1 MNRLLMKKNWLVF
14 AFLLFS
20 TIMVAQNAN
29 QVIQNK
35 TILWSKIENGYQVQL
50 IRENDHEYI
59 LKTPLELVNKVST
72 TNPTQGLYSPVETDQ
87 YYLIPEIQTA
97 EIVRSRI
104 YNLNVGM
111 PITYNDKV
119 QREVERLL
127 VNRRTIE
134 EALGRS
140 HYFSPYT
147 DSIIHSKYM
156 PKGLKYLPMVESSFK
171 PGGYSRAGARGI
183 WQFMSSTARIYGL
196 QVNSSV
202 DHRLDPEK
210 STIAA
215 LTFLEDLYTEFG
227 DWNLSLAA
235 YNAGPGRVKR
245 AIRMSGKEHPT
256 FWDIE
261 QYLPRETRR
270 YIPKFMAAVYVMEH
284 VDQIGLLPNIEGYN
298 DVKAQ
303 VEVYKKSK
311 FSTRQVAGVSG
322 IPENATI
329 LTYTVKSG
337 DNLGFIAEWYDVKT
351 SDLRRWNA
359 ISGNLIRSGQQLNVY
374 VPQDRAHIY
383 SDINQLTFTQK
394 QGSNSDNTA
403 IAQNANQN
411 AIVPQGN
418 KNYINYRIQSGDTLW
433 DISRKNGIS
442 IDEIKQINNISNTK
456 NLKPGM
462 VIKIREKS

>member
-1 MNRLLMKKNWLVF
+1 MNRLNRKKYAFVF
-14 AFLLFS
+14 ALLFVVS
-20 TIMVAQNAN
+20 TAFSQNAD

-59 LKTPLELVNKVST
+59 LKTPLELVEKQQAQTST
-72 TNPTQGLYSPVETDQ
+72 SGLYAPVNFDG
-87 YYLIPEIQTA
+87 YYQIPEIQT
-97 EIVRSRI
+97 EQLIRDRI
-104 YNLNVGM
+104 YRLNVGM
-111 PITYNDKV
+111 PITYNASVKK
-119 QREVERLL
+119 EVDRLL
-127 VNRRTIE
+127 INRKTIE

-140 HYFSPYT
+140 HYFSSYS
-147 DSIIHSKYM
+147 DSIINLKM
-156 PKGLKYLPMVESSFK
+156 LPRGLKYLPMVESSFK
-171 PGGYSRAGARGI
+171 PGGYSRVGARGI
-183 WQFMSSTARIYGL
+183 WQFMSATARIYGL

-210 STIAA
+210 STVAA
-215 LTFLEDLYTEFG
+215 LTFLSDLYTEFG
-227 DWNLSLAA
+227 DWNLALAA

-261 QYLPRETRR
+261 RFLPRETRR

-298 DVKAQ
+298 EVKEQVDVF
-303 VEVYKKSK
+303 KKSK
-311 FSTRQVAGVSG
+311 FSTRQNARVSG

-337 DNLGFIAEWYDVKT
+337 DNLGYIADWYDVRA
-351 SDLRRWNA
+351 SDLRKWNG
-359 ISGNLIRSGQQLNVY
+359 ISGNLIRTGQHLNVY
-374 VPQDRAHIY
+374 VPEAKAHIY
-383 SDINQLTFTQK
+383 SDINQLTFTEK
-394 QGSNSDNTA
+394 EGSDKNDGLVAANSPGD
-403 IAQNANQN
+403 
-411 AIVPQGN
+411 AIVPGNN
-418 KNYINYRIQSGDTLW
+418 KNYINYKIQTGDTLW
-433 DISRKNGIS
+433 EISKKNGVS
-442 IDEIKQINNISNTK
+442 IEEIKQMNNISNTR